1 TVTAPLYEQ
10 YSLQAVGWFSAAYLI
25 VLLLLAWPGFGALA
39 PSANNGFPL
48 LHNLV
53 PLLALYFALAGYIF
67 GRSNAIYRRAS
78 QAIDGME
85 QSMATM
91 AYYIVL
97 MFFAAQ
103 FVNYFAWSNI
113 GTVSAIVGAG
123 WLGSLQLNP
132 IILLLGIIVL
142 SASINLLVGSA
153 SAKWALLAPV
163 FVPMLML
170 LDIPPEQT
178 QMAYRIG
185 DSTTNIITPLMPY
198 FGIVLAYARRYQA
211 HLGLGHII
219 AMMLPYS
226 VALLLSWSSL
236 IALWLVFDLPLGP

>member
-1 TVTAPLYEQ
+1 
-10 YSLQAVGWFSAAYLI
+10 
-25 VLLLLAWPGFGALA
+25 
-39 PSANNGFPL
+39 
-48 LHNLV
+48 
-53 PLLALYFALAGYIF
+53 
-67 GRSNAIYRRAS
+67 
-78 QAIDGME
+78 
-85 QSMATM
+85 MATM

-132 IILLLGIIVL
+132 VILLLGIILL

-211 HLGLGHII
+211 QLGLGHII

-226 VALLLSWSSL
+226 VALLLSWSGL
-236 IALWLVFDLPLGP
+236 IALWLLLDLPLGP